1 MKNLN
6 VAMGVEEY
14 SLNDR
19 VTVSFNPTDMAFA
32 ERLTKAFEELEQLQE
47 QAKDLVASIDGNDPR
62 PIFADLRAVDAD
74 MRKAVDRLFETEVS
88 DALFQGV
95 RLYAASE
102 GLPVW
107 NNLLLALV
115 DEIDA
120 AYKRE
125 KKAMDER
132 IRKYT
137 ERYEKRGNRQ
147 IGNRH

>member
-1 MKNLN
+1 MKNMN
-6 VAMGVEEY
+6 IPMGVEEY

-32 ERLTKAFEELEQLQE
+32 ERVATAFEELEALQE
-47 QAKDLVASIDGNDPR
+47 KAKDLVASIGGDDPR
-62 PIFADLRAVDAD
+62 PLFKDLRAVDAE
-74 MRKAVDRLFETEVS
+74 MRKAVDRLFEAEVA
-88 DALFQGV
+88 DALFRDV
-95 RLYAASE
+95 RLYAASQ

-115 DEIDA
+115 EEIDD

-125 KKAMDER
+125 KKAMDAR

-137 ERYEKRGNRQ
+137 ERFEKKGSGRRV
-147 IGNRH
+147 

>member
-1 MKNLN
+1 MPNLQVN
-6 VAMGVEEY
+6 LGMEEY

-19 VTVSFNPTDMAFA
+19 VTVSFNPTDMAFT
-32 ERLTKAFEELEQLQE
+32 ERLTKAFEELEALQE
-47 QAKDLVASIDGNDPR
+47 KARDLVAGIDGDDPR
-62 PIFADLRAVDAD
+62 PLFQDLRAIDAE
-74 MRKAVDRLFETEVS
+74 MRQAVDRLFEQEVS

-132 IRKYT
+132 IKKYT
-137 ERYEKRGNRQ
+137 ERYEKRK
-147 IGNRH
+147 HE

>member
-1 MKNLN
+1 MKSLN
-6 VAMGVEEY
+6 IGIGVEEY

-19 VTVSFNPTDMAFA
+19 VTVSFNPTDMAFT
-32 ERLTKAFEELEQLQE
+32 ERLTKAFEELEALQE
-47 QAKDLVASIDGNDPR
+47 KARDLVAAIDGDDPR
-62 PIFADLRAVDAD
+62 PLFADLRAIDAE
-74 MRKAVDRLFETEVS
+74 MRKAVDRLFAQDVS

-115 DEIDA
+115 DEIDS

-125 KKAMDER
+125 KRAMDER
-132 IRKYT
+132 IKKYT
-137 ERYEKRGNRQ
+137 ERYEKKRS
-147 IGNRH
+147 H

>member
-1 MKNLN
+1 MPKLQVNL
-6 VAMGVEEY
+6 GVEEY

-19 VTVSFNPTDMAFA
+19 VTVAFNPTDMAFA
-32 ERLTKAFEELEQLQE
+32 ERLTKAFEELEALQE
-47 QAKDLVASIDGNDPR
+47 KARDLVASIDGDDPR
-62 PIFADLRAVDAD
+62 PLFADLRSIDAE
-74 MRKAVDRLFETEVS
+74 MRKAVDRLFEQEVS

-115 DEIDA
+115 DEIDS

-125 KKAMDER
+125 KRAMDER
-132 IRKYT
+132 IKKYT
-137 ERYEKRGNRQ
+137 ERYEKKRS
-147 IGNRH
+147 H

>member
-1 MKNLN
+1 MQNLN
-6 VAMGVEEY
+6 INLGVKEY

-19 VTVSFNPTDMAFA
+19 VTVSFNPTDMAFT
-32 ERLTKAFEELEQLQE
+32 ERLTRAFEELEELQE
-47 QAKDLVASIDGNDPR
+47 KARDLVAGIDGDDPR
-62 PIFADLRAVDAD
+62 PLFADLRAIDSE
-74 MRKAVDRLFETEVS
+74 MRQAVDRLFEQDVS

-115 DEIDA
+115 DEIDS

-125 KKAMDER
+125 KRAMDER

-137 ERYEKRGNRQ
+137 ERYEKKRS
-147 IGNRH
+147 H

>member
-1 MKNLN
+1 MKQLTIKD
-6 VAMGVEEY
+6 GVEEY

-19 VTVSFNPTDMAFA
+19 VTVSFNPTDMAFT
-32 ERLTKAFEELEQLQE
+32 ERLTRAFEELEALQE
-47 QAKDLVASIDGNDPR
+47 KARDLVASIDGDDPR
-62 PIFADLRAVDAD
+62 PLFADLRAIDKD
-74 MRKAVDRLFETEVS
+74 MRQVVDRLFEQEVS

-120 AYKRE
+120 AYRRE

-137 ERYEKRGNRQ
+137 ERYEKKGRTR
-147 IGNRH
+147 

>member
-1 MKNLN
+1 MKSLN
-6 VAMGVEEY
+6 IGIGVEEY

-19 VTVSFNPTDMAFA
+19 VTVSFNPTDMAFT
-32 ERLTKAFEELEQLQE
+32 ERLTKAFEELEALQE
-47 QAKDLVASIDGNDPR
+47 KARDLVAAIDGDDPR
-62 PIFADLRAVDAD
+62 PLFQDLRAIDKD
-74 MRKAVDRLFETEVS
+74 MRQAVDRLFEQEVS

-120 AYKRE
+120 AYRRE

-137 ERYEKRGNRQ
+137 ERYEKKGSRK
-147 IGNRH
+147 

>member
-1 MKNLN
+1 MPNLQVN
-6 VAMGVEEY
+6 LGVEEY

-19 VTVSFNPTDMAFA
+19 VTVSFNPTDMAFT
-32 ERLTKAFEELEQLQE
+32 ERLTKAFEELEALQE
-47 QAKDLVASIDGNDPR
+47 KARDLVAAIDGDDPR
-62 PIFADLRAVDAD
+62 PLFADLRAIDAE
-74 MRKAVDRLFETEVS
+74 MRKAVDRLFEQDVS

-115 DEIDA
+115 TEIDD

-125 KKAMDER
+125 KRAMDER

-137 ERYEKRGNRQ
+137 ERYEKKGSRK
-147 IGNRH
+147 

>member
-1 MKNLN
+1 MKNMNINL
-6 VAMGVEEY
+6 GVEEY

-32 ERLTKAFEELEQLQE
+32 ERVATAFEELEALQE
-47 QAKDLVASIDGNDPR
+47 QAKDLVASIGGDDPR
-62 PIFADLRAVDAD
+62 PLFRDLRAIDAE
-74 MRKAVDRLFETEVS
+74 MRKAVDKLFEQEVS
-88 DALFQGV
+88 EELFGDV
-95 RLYAASE
+95 RLYAASQ

-115 DEIDA
+115 EEIDD

-125 KKAMDER
+125 KKAMDAR

-137 ERYEKRGNRQ
+137 ERFEKKGPGRRV
-147 IGNRH
+147 

>member
-6 VAMGVEEY
+6 VQIGVEEY

-32 ERLTKAFEELEQLQE
+32 ERVATAFEELEALQE
-47 QAKDLVASIDGNDPR
+47 KAKDLVASIGGDDPR
-62 PIFADLRAVDAD
+62 PLFKDLRAIDGK
-74 MRKAVDRLFETEVS
+74 MRMAVDRLFEAEVA
-88 DALFQGV
+88 DALFGDV
-95 RLYAASE
+95 RLYAASQ

-115 DEIDA
+115 EEIDD

-125 KKAMDER
+125 KKAMDAR
-132 IRKYT
+132 IKKYT
-137 ERYEKRGNRQ
+137 ERFEKKK
-147 IGNRH
+147 